1 MSLGNL
7 VQFVETLSNFQQTGL
22 TTRRSPP
29 TTSRLGHWRG
39 PEAPVFR
46 VGRSMLSI
54 PEIPAK
60 ISRKSQNAAT
70 RSTMSN
76 LLVLG
81 VALLQSAAEYS
92 VILVGLLA
100 GRLPGRWIPWLLA
113 GKVDGGVMAEVVLL
127 GCEGVRHG
135 DATVLEICCLFF
147 SSLA

>member
-1 MSLGNL
+1 
-7 VQFVETLSNFQQTGL
+7 
-22 TTRRSPP
+22 
-29 TTSRLGHWRG
+29 
-39 PEAPVFR
+39 
-46 VGRSMLSI
+46 
-54 PEIPAK
+54 
-60 ISRKSQNAAT
+60 
-70 RSTMSN
+70 MSN

-100 GRLPGRWIPWLLA
+100 GRLSGRWIPWLLA
-113 GKVDGGVMAEVVLL
+113 GKVGGVMAEVVLL